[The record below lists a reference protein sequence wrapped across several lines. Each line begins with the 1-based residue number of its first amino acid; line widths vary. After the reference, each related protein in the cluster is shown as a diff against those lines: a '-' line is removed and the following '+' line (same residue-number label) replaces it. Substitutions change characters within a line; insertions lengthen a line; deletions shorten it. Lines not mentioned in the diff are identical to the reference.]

1 MRDFV
6 FIEQDFEMSPV
17 SPYSKNQLDAI

>member
-1 MRDFV
+1 MRDFA

-17 SPYSKNQLDAI
+17 NPYSKNQLDAL